1 MRTELM
7 SAAVVFALLVG
18 TATASFLI
26 RRVLPEQHRSRET
39 TELMQITISL
49 LATFAAIVLGLLTAS
64 VKQNYD
70 KAAHDWGAYGFEL
83 AALDRCLINV
93 GPQGNVARQGLQRY
107 VAAAIATNWPAEP
120 NPAGVDYP
128 DTRGM
133 TRIDATPVLTRLMET
148 VGTAILALTPQPG
161 PQTEIAAT
169 CRSRFGAVRDTRLGL
184 LGDEERGLFNPFY
197 QILLLWLMIIFACF
211 GLVAPPNGVA
221 VITVVLCAFSLSSVI
236 FLILDLGQPF
246 GGLFSISSTTMR
258 AVLAAMLAPVP

>member
-1 MRTELM
+1 
-7 SAAVVFALLVG
+7 
-18 TATASFLI
+18 
-26 RRVLPEQHRSRET
+26 
-39 TELMQITISL
+39 MQITISL

-83 AALDRCLINV
+83 AALDRCLSNY
-93 GPQGNVARQGLQRY
+93 GPQADAARTALHRY

-120 NPAGVDYP
+120 NPAGLNYP
-128 DTRGM
+128 DTSGM
-133 TRIDATPVLTRLMET
+133 ARIDATPVLTGLMEAI
-148 VGTAILALTPQPG
+148 GNAILSLTPSPG
-161 PQTEIAAT
+161 PQAERAAT
-169 CRSRFGAVRDTRLGL
+169 CRSRFGVVRDTRLGL

-221 VITVVLCAFSLSSVI
+221 VLTVVLCAFSLSSVI

-246 GGLFSISSTTMR
+246 GGLFGISSTSMR
-258 AVLAAMLAPVP
+258 AVLATMLTPAQ